1 MFDSIKKQIHN
12 IIMHECDDIIV
23 ELMQKKLDIK
33 VYKEVDD
40 IVFTVSFSGKLI
52 REDRV
57 TIK

>member
-33 VYKEVDD
+33 VFKEGSD
-40 IVFTVSFSGKLI
+40 IVFSVHFSGKKI

-57 TIK
+57 TI